1 MNHSQVYAKYDLD
14 ISLSILKSSKYSK
27 DSFIINSQMNSHY
40 DKDTFIIPVEVGSQ
54 KNDCKTRQDKT
65 RININ

>member
-1 MNHSQVYAKYDLD
+1 MNHSQVYTKYDLD

-40 DKDTFIIPVEVGSQ
+40 DKDTCIIPVEVGFHRRMIS
-54 KNDCKTRQDKT
+54 RQDKT